1 MQKLRY
7 KFTGILF
14 FIMPILLLAHMPHPE
29 LRKGSSDLMH
39 SPPKWSS
46 DAGGEVKKEKKKFPE
61 EKLCKPKGKYTKE
74 KTIKMEFNVNADAL
88 LKVDNSYGNLNITSW
103 NENRI
108 LIEVHIKTNGNN
120 EEKVQRKL
128 EEISVDFEASSS
140 MVSARTDFDDDS
152 SSWGWNWGKNNNV
165 NMQINYTIK
174 LPIKSNI
181 NLDNDYGSIILDR
194 VDGHAKINCDYGR
207 LDIGELR
214 GRNNQ
219 LNFDYTSKS
228 TIGYM
233 NSGKISADYSGFTI
247 EKAGDLDI
255 NADYTNSTIGEM
267 GNLQYSSDY
276 GKIEIGE
283 AKNVQG
289 TGDYINVQLGTIHG
303 NVDIVADYGSLKI
316 GKMAKDA
323 GNIQIKTDY
332 TGVKIGYAHEYH
344 FDFEISTSY
353 SGVSGKDD
361 FEIKISEEKNTSKYY
376 KGHYGSANGGNSV
389 SISSDYGDISFYKN

>member
-1 MQKLRY
+1 MQKLRFKY
-7 KFTGILF
+7 MGILL
-14 FIMPILLLAHMPHPE
+14 FILPMLLLAHN
-29 LRKGSSDLMH
+29 
-39 SPPKWSS
+39 
-46 DAGGEVKKEKKKFPE
+46 GEQ
-61 EKLCKPKGKYTKE
+61 KGKYTKE
-74 KTIKMEFNVNADAL
+74 KTIKKEFNVNADVL

-108 LIEVHIKTNGNN
+108 LIEVHIKTNGNS
-120 EEKVQRKL
+120 EEKVQQKL
-128 EEISVDFEASSS
+128 DEISVDFEASNS
-140 MVSARTDFDDDS
+140 MVSARTDFNDNN
-152 SSWGWNWGKNNNV
+152 SSWGWNWGKKNNV

-174 LPIKSNI
+174 LPIKSNV
-181 NLDNDYGSIILDR
+181 NLNNDYGSIILDR

-228 TIGYM
+228 TIAYM

-255 NADYTNSTIGEM
+255 NADYTNSTVGEM
-267 GNLQYSSDY
+267 GNLKYSSDY

-289 TGDYINVQLGTIHG
+289 AGDYINVQLGTIHG

-316 GKMAKDA
+316 EKIAEDA
-323 GNIQIKTDY
+323 GNIKLTTDY
-332 TGVKIGYAHEYH
+332 TGIKIGYDPNYH
-344 FDFEISTSY
+344 FNFEIRTSY
-353 SGVSGKDD
+353 AGVSGKDD
-361 FEIKISEEKNTSKYY
+361 FETTISEEKNNSKYY
-376 KGHYGSANGGNSV
+376 QGHYGSASSGNSV
-389 SISSDYGDISFYKN
+389 SISSDYGGISFYKN